1 VVEDAAVAVLQ
12 VVEAGYEVGEHGR
25 LHVEA
30 ARRSLGRK
38 QAGQSL
44 LFCCQSFPNQRFHG
58 TLSRIGRCG
67 ILRERALFKRVLCR

>member
-38 QAGQSL
+38 QAGQSS
-44 LFCCQSFPNQRFHG
+44 LFFVANHF
-58 TLSRIGRCG
+58 RINGSMG
-67 ILRERALFKRVLCR
+67 H